1 MRSTFLLE
9 FFNIKFFGR
18 HYLTKERNKL
28 IKKLYFWKKLNN
40 TSVCGTINAKKKS
53 IFLPPFDLRQ
63 FVWANRPKVFER
75 VYEYW
80 C

>member
-18 HYLTKERNKL
+18 HYLTKERSKL

-40 TSVCGTINAKKKS
+40 TSV
-53 IFLPPFDLRQ
+53 
-63 FVWANRPKVFER
+63 
-75 VYEYW
+75 
-80 C
+80 